1 MVGGEGGACRAGGE
15 EGQRGRVGA
24 VYAGRGRG
32 RPCALGAKTKRG
44 RGAQG
49 CVCWAD
55 GCTPS
60 AGEGARAD
68 GAASA
73 PSSSSLSAVTV
84 GLGGLAARAG
94 RAGGTSTGLVLAG
107 LSSV

>member
-1 MVGGEGGACRAGGE
+1 M
-15 EGQRGRVGA
+15 
-24 VYAGRGRG
+24 
-32 RPCALGAKTKRG
+32 LGAKTKRG

-73 PSSSSLSAVTV
+73 PSSSSSLSAVTV